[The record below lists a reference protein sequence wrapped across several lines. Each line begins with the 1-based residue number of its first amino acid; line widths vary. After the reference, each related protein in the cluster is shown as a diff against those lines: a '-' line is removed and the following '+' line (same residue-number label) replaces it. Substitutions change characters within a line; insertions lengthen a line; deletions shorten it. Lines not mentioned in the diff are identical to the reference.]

1 MQELL
6 YCRSHAGVQRMG
18 CLQLTFGSNDFI
30 DNFKIKGMVMGFPSR
45 SDDIKNPPAMQE
57 TPV

>member
-1 MQELL
+1 MV
-6 YCRSHAGVQRMG
+6 SIAGVQRMG

-30 DNFKIKGMVMGFPSR
+30 DNFKIKGMVMGFPGS